1 MRIFFVLVYL
11 FVALLPL
18 AGATSHQVYAK
29 SKSTKKSSTKKSTK
43 KSTRKSSSSKKKSRS
58 RRHTTSKSRH
68 KAAKPKPAPKP
79 APPSPEELAAKQ
91 KRESNYSN
99 LNSSFKTYDAALAAR
114 TRGDY
119 HRAAE
124 LFNQAL
130 EKIMQSRDYQKGGNA
145 GTMAAMTYFELGK
158 TQEASGDLI
167 GARDSYAKCLRI
179 MPEYAPASV
188 NMIELLAKNGQIDL
202 ALAKAREAVR
212 ENGRD
217 PRSRL
222 LLSLLL
228 QKKGDVEA
236 ARREQDEFKRLL
248 SVDSQI
254 IPKQN
259 AHQKNVVRVA
269 DYLRGVQ
276 EADSK
281 DDQSHTQ
288 GKDETDDDDGI
299 EEEEG
304 DTEHIDAEALKKHDQ
319 KMGD

>member
-1 MRIFFVLVYL
+1 MKIFFVLAYL
-11 FVALLPL
+11 LVALLPL
-18 AGATSHQVYAK
+18 AGDASHQVYAK
-29 SKSTKKSSTKKSTK
+29 SKSSKKTSSKKSTGKSST
-43 KSTRKSSSSKKKSRS
+43 SKKKTRS
-58 RRHTTSKSRH
+58 RRQTTSKSRH
-68 KAAKPKPAPKP
+68 KAAKPKPPPPKP
-79 APPSPEELAAKQ
+79 APPSPEELAAQQ

-99 LNSSFKTYDAALAAR
+99 LGSAYRSYDAALAAR

-119 HRAAE
+119 HRASE

-145 GTMAAMTYFELGK
+145 GTMAAMTCFELGK
-158 TQEASGDLI
+158 TQEAAGDLI

-188 NMIELLAKNGQIDL
+188 NMIEILAKNGHIDL

-212 ENGRD
+212 DNARD
-217 PRSRL
+217 PRIRL

-228 QKKGDVEA
+228 QKKGDIEA
-236 ARREQDEFKRLL
+236 ARREENECKRLL
-248 SVDSQI
+248 SVEAQI

-281 DDQSHTQ
+281 DDQSAAR

-299 EEEEG
+299 DEEEG
-304 DTEHIDAEALKKHDQ
+304 DTEHIDAEALKKHDE
-319 KMGD
+319 KMGN